1 MSSTYQGNHWYRH
14 TKYLFIH
21 WSKIMASNKIDERV
35 NCCSGHS
42 HSKTQQTAFHTGYRV
57 TELMQKHQKHRK
69 KKSLSPAKQKEFK
82 GSFVGLCLT
91 LTFTLCPSQEAGWR
105 AVRKLWWL
113 RACSSTSGHE
123 NMASG
128 QVSLKA
134 SNLYPHCKNH
144 FVRNKLQ
151 SVKKNLA

>member
-69 KKSLSPAKQKEFK
+69 KKIPFPSKAKGIQRQFCRSVSDAHIYLVSFTGGRMESGKETMVATSLLQHIWAWKYGIRIGKLEGIKPLPTLQK
-82 GSFVGLCLT
+82 SLCT
-91 LTFTLCPSQEAGWR
+91 Q
-105 AVRKLWWL
+105 
-113 RACSSTSGHE
+113 
-123 NMASG
+123 
-128 QVSLKA
+128 
-134 SNLYPHCKNH
+134 
-144 FVRNKLQ
+144 
-151 SVKKNLA
+151 